1 MSSSEPPL
9 IPFGPD
15 STCTLALC
23 PITDSVYR
31 YRPSLPANSV
41 FIALYSLLLVAHLYL
56 GHRWKGARWFMWCMV
71 AGCLDE
77 IVGYAGRVMM
87 WHNPFN
93 FAAFMIQI
101 VCVTTAPVFFCAGI
115 YVTLART
122 INAFNPTLSR
132 IQPSLFYKI
141 FIPADIVSLILQ
153 GVGGGMSS
161 SSSGRS
167 QTAID
172 LALAGLGFQVF
183 TLVVFSALF
192 IDYLARF
199 ARTPAAKSVLDARMK
214 TFLGFL
220 GLAIVLIL
228 ARCAFRV
235 DELSE
240 GYGGPLVAREGLF
253 IGLEGVLIVLAT
265 LALCVGHPGFAFG
278 RVERD
283 KDILSSAES
292 ATIVVTE
299 KK

>member
-1 MSSSEPPL
+1 MHHQS
-9 IPFGPD
+9 
-15 STCTLALC
+15 
-23 PITDSVYR
+23 
-31 YRPSLPANSV
+31 
-41 FIALYSLLLVAHLYL
+41 
-56 GHRWKGARWFMWCMV
+56 
-71 AGCLDE
+71 
-77 IVGYAGRVMM
+77 
-87 WHNPFN
+87 
-93 FAAFMIQI
+93 
-101 VCVTTAPVFFCAGI
+101 
-115 YVTLART
+115 

-253 IGLEGVLIVLAT
+253 IGLEGV
-265 LALCVGHPGFAFG
+265 
-278 RVERD
+278 
-283 KDILSSAES
+283 
-292 ATIVVTE
+292 
-299 KK
+299 